1 MIKALVK
8 FCNIV
13 VVFLCRRLDVDF
25 ENVFQTVMKKKT
37 ELPRLSKG

>member
-8 FCNIV
+8 LRKYRGI
-13 VVFLCRRLDVDF
+13 FLCRRLDVDF
-25 ENVFQTVMKKKT
+25 ENVFRTVMRKET